1 MRYQIIHSDLL
12 EPDPLQPRQSM
23 DDGGLQELKE
33 NVRVHGVLQ
42 PLIVFEN
49 GKRHTIVDGH
59 RRFEVCYLLD
69 IKEIPVLILP
79 ARPDAE
85 TLLLMQLAANG
96 MHENLKPSEKALAYR
111 RLKEMRGL
119 SNADLASLMNVSKS
133 VVTETLSYLDLPP
146 EALALLDAG
155 QIGGSTAYAVSRAPD
170 EATRQELIAKAV
182 RGELRRDDALRRVN
196 RRRAAE
202 TKREMVNF
210 RLASGDLRIALETE
224 PAIPVVVQLLQE
236 MMRECR
242 RAEKQGLNVKTLERV
257 LMDRSQQGL
266 GGEESR
272 SHVETISVEPGG
284 ER

>member
-1 MRYQIIHSDLL
+1 
-12 EPDPLQPRQSM
+12 
-23 DDGGLQELKE
+23 
-33 NVRVHGVLQ
+33 
-42 PLIVFEN
+42 
-49 GKRHTIVDGH
+49 
-59 RRFEVCYLLD
+59 
-69 IKEIPVLILP
+69 
-79 ARPDAE
+79 
-85 TLLLMQLAANG
+85 
-96 MHENLKPSEKALAYR
+96 
-111 RLKEMRGL
+111 
-119 SNADLASLMNVSKS
+119 
-133 VVTETLSYLDLPP
+133 LSYLDLPP
-146 EALALLDAG
+146 EALTLLDAG

-170 EATRQELIAKAV
+170 EATRKELLEKAL

-210 RLASGDLRIALETE
+210 RLASGDIRIALETE

-266 GGEESR
+266 GGEDSR
-272 SHVETISVEPGG
+272 SDVETISVQPGG